1 MRGRARSAGAQ
12 GLPLAVPEHVI
23 QLVVADG
30 KPRLEIFRRRTVLL
44 LLLLL
49 CRGWLLVLLLG

>member
-44 LLLLL
+44 LLLL